1 MIVGYSGLGF
11 FVLGMIFSDISTTLP
26 ILPFVGFAIF
36 LLSIL
41 YVFWGIRCPRCRN
54 HLTPITSYGSP
65 FSIPK
70 KIKYCPFCG
79 VDIDTEFKKQN

>member
-1 MIVGYSGLGF
+1 MIVGYSGFAF
-11 FVLGMIFSDISTTLP
+11 FVLGMIFGYKSTTLP
-26 ILPFVGFAIF
+26 FFPFIGFAIF

-41 YVFWGIRCPRCRN
+41 YVFWGIRCPNCRH
-54 HLTPITSYGSP
+54 HLTPITSYGNP

-79 VDIDTEFKKQN
+79 IDIDSELKEIR